1 MDNLLWVHL
10 LSVSVGDTVDHALAQ
25 LVPLVVAQVVG
36 GAARADAA
44 VLRHAAV
51 QLENSMIPDVHLLAC
66 MSICYNF
73 TKGGEVALQYS
84 FRSIW

>member
-10 LSVSVGDTVDHALAQ
+10 LSVSVGDTVDDALAQ
-25 LVPLVVAQVVG
+25 LVPLVVTQVVG

-51 QLENSMIPDVHLLAC
+51 QLENSM
-66 MSICYNF
+66 
-73 TKGGEVALQYS
+73 EVK
-84 FRSIW
+84 IT